1 MTQLAH
7 LAHRQADSFSARLD
21 RWHDVAARQLEEHP
35 WLLGVAFVL
44 AVAYQVALLARTLNL
59 TE

>member
-1 MTQLAH
+1 MTQLAR

-21 RWHDVAARQLEEHP
+21 RWHDAAARQLENHP
-35 WLLGVAFVL
+35 WLLGLVL
-44 AVAYQVALLARTLNL
+44 VLGVTYQVALLVRTLNL